1 MLNLQAVLTIAY
13 DLVSVNDR
21 SYWNIIIN
29 IMLIFVLSDRK
40 IFQNYEA
47 IYNLP
52 IYAFEKFKI

>member
-1 MLNLQAVLTIAY
+1 MLGHKVGTTIY
-13 DLVSVNDR
+13 GCISWRGDDPKGPS
-21 SYWNIIIN
+21 
-29 IMLIFVLSDRK
+29 IMFIFVLSDRK